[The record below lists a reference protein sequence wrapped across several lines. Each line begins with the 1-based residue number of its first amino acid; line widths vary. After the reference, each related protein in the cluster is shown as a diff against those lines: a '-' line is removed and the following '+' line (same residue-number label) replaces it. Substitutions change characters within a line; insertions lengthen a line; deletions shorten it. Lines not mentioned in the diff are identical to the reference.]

1 MSKGRAKPKSA
12 NASEVPAD
20 QSGTSL
26 RRVVEIRCGFAEM
39 TRTEAEAAES
49 RAVEARRLFDKQSIA
64 IAALEAAADP
74 AAIKAAKER
83 AHGAFRASAAAARSK
98 TQVER
103 AASTWLAEVNRV
115 NAEQRT
121 ALVRLDGDREA
132 LGDLLAQADRLADA
146 AESARAMATIA
157 ADACSAA
164 RKELADSGEA
174 DSESP
179 EAAPPVQ
186 GEPEAEGRAARSSAA
201 SVAPTE
207 QPWLPTQAQ
216 APAAALATG
225 QQLVQLKAIRPQAI
239 VRLLRRDG
247 RTVAALAESLS
258 SNEASVRSRWQLIL
272 SNFVDAVVGAAI
284 DEAWFEFPAGNRF
297 WDLFRPEEAREVAR
311 GLAALGFRYD
321 GFGVFANGRVPGQ
334 RDLALAVGSAGL
346 LPVRI
351 KFWPNAQEIADLYRT
366 VRVASD
372 AFVAANAPTLSL
384 GELVNLLG
392 RRSEALADL
401 WNEWPRVREL
411 LLSAD

>member
-1 MSKGRAKPKSA
+1 MA
-12 NASEVPAD
+12 
-20 QSGTSL
+20 
-26 RRVVEIRCGFAEM
+26 
-39 TRTEAEAAES
+39 RTEAEAAEV
-49 RAVEARRLFDKQSIA
+49 RAAEARREFDQQSTA
-64 IAALEAAADP
+64 IASLKAAADP
-74 AAIKAAKER
+74 AAVKAAKER
-83 AHGAFRASAAAARSK
+83 AHSAFRTAVSAALSK

-103 AASTWLAEVNRV
+103 AASSWLAEVNRV

-121 ALVRLDGDREA
+121 ASIRLDGDREA
-132 LGDLLAQADRLADA
+132 LGVLLAQADRLADA

-164 RKELADSGEA
+164 RQELADSGEVELEP
-174 DSESP
+174 SE
-179 EAAPPVQ
+179 V
-186 GEPEAEGRAARSSAA
+186 AARSKAARFKAA
-201 SVAPTE
+201 SASSAE
-207 QPWLPTQAQ
+207 QPLAPTQAQ
-216 APAAALATG
+216 APAAEPLVA
-225 QQLVQLKAIRPQAI
+225 QQLVQLKAVRPQAI

-258 SNEASVRSRWQLIL
+258 SNEAPARSRWQLLL

-351 KFWPNAQEIADLYRT
+351 RFWPNAQETAELYKT

-372 AFVAANAPTLSL
+372 AFVAANAPSLSL
-384 GELVNLLG
+384 GELVSLLG

-401 WNEWPRVREL
+401 WNDWPRVREL

>member
-1 MSKGRAKPKSA
+1 
-12 NASEVPAD
+12 
-20 QSGTSL
+20 
-26 RRVVEIRCGFAEM
+26 
-39 TRTEAEAAES
+39 
-49 RAVEARRLFDKQSIA
+49 
-64 IAALEAAADP
+64 
-74 AAIKAAKER
+74 
-83 AHGAFRASAAAARSK
+83 
-98 TQVER
+98 
-103 AASTWLAEVNRV
+103 
-115 NAEQRT
+115 
-121 ALVRLDGDREA
+121 
-132 LGDLLAQADRLADA
+132 
-146 AESARAMATIA
+146 MATIA

-164 RKELADSGEA
+164 RQELADSGEVELEP
-174 DSESP
+174 SE
-179 EAAPPVQ
+179 V
-186 GEPEAEGRAARSSAA
+186 AARSKAARFKAA
-201 SVAPTE
+201 SASSAE
-207 QPWLPTQAQ
+207 QPLAPTQAQ
-216 APAAALATG
+216 APAAEPLVA
-225 QQLVQLKAIRPQAI
+225 QQLVQLKAVRPQAI

-258 SNEASVRSRWQLIL
+258 SNEAPARSRWQLLL

-351 KFWPNAQEIADLYRT
+351 RFWPNAQETAELYKT

-372 AFVAANAPTLSL
+372 AFVAANAPSLSL
-384 GELVNLLG
+384 GELVSLLG

-401 WNEWPRVREL
+401 WNDWPRVREL

>member
-1 MSKGRAKPKSA
+1 MTRGRTRPKSA
-12 NASEVPAD
+12 DGSQVPGG
-20 QSGTSL
+20 QPETSL
-26 RRVVEIRCGFAEM
+26 RRVVEIKCGFAEM
-39 TRTEAEAAES
+39 ARTEAEAAEV
-49 RAVEARRLFDKQSIA
+49 RAAEARREFDQQSTA
-64 IAALEAAADP
+64 IASLKAAADP
-74 AAIKAAKER
+74 AAGKAAKER
-83 AHGAFRASAAAARSK
+83 AHSAFRTAVSAALSK

-103 AASTWLAEVNRV
+103 AASSWLAEVNRV

-121 ALVRLDGDREA
+121 ASIRLDGDREA
-132 LGDLLAQADRLADA
+132 LGVLLAQADRLADA

-164 RKELADSGEA
+164 RQELADSGEVELEP
-174 DSESP
+174 SE
-179 EAAPPVQ
+179 V
-186 GEPEAEGRAARSSAA
+186 AARSKAARFKAAAA
-201 SVAPTE
+201 SSAE
-207 QPWLPTQAQ
+207 QPLAPTQAQ
-216 APAAALATG
+216 APAAEPLVA
-225 QQLVQLKAIRPQAI
+225 QQLVQLKAVRPQAI

-258 SNEASVRSRWQLIL
+258 SNEAPARSRWQLLL

-351 KFWPNAQEIADLYRT
+351 RFWPNAQETAELYKT

-372 AFVAANAPTLSL
+372 AFVAANAPSLSL
-384 GELVNLLG
+384 GELVSLLG

-401 WNEWPRVREL
+401 WNDWPRVREL